1 MSNLDAFPTKL
12 LKKNELST
20 LCFDLIT
27 FLISNFIHR
36 TYIDS
41 KIILPPLNFGIIFAG
56 FWAGCF
62 YDNNMSQ
69 VKISEHAK
77 NDVFSHT
84 ISLTKIVANLTEHK
98 YYNKTFFQM

>member
-1 MSNLDAFPTKL
+1 M
-12 LKKNELST
+12 
-20 LCFDLIT
+20 

-41 KIILPPLNFGIIFAG
+41 KIILPPLNFRFIYAG
-56 FWAGCF
+56 FWAGCL

-69 VKISEHAK
+69 VKISEHPK

-84 ISLTKIVANLTEHK
+84 ISFDKDSFKFNWTQIL
-98 YYNKTFFQM
+98 